1 MMLGKNL
8 TSGRSVHTSGN
19 FAALAHDYM
28 KTHAV
33 FFNDPQSVEKHIT
46 ARLIDDELRASWLDG
61 LMQCQ
66 LHLRFLWQDI
76 LVATYGDHGYL
87 ESSIYKDDQV
97 PASVLEALHEELEN
111 KTRLPKMEDALEKFD
126 LDTLIESILETKA
139 LGPMH
144 CLSIAFGVYN
154 IRVARTMLT
163 NLRTLYNQLMVL
175 TPYQRLAGFEAIP
188 MADASLYQ
196 MPLIANKN
204 DPTYARDGFDNA
216 TAAIFTIMETI
227 PLGNLWCEK
236 HRALM
241 KRVREV
247 TII

>member
-1 MMLGKNL
+1 MKELYHVEG
-8 TSGRSVHTSGN
+8 TVHRGFVGQITYTIC
-19 FAALAHDYM
+19 F
-28 KTHAV
+28 
-33 FFNDPQSVEKHIT
+33 EKPCTELDIHIT
-46 ARLIDDELRASWLDG
+46 YDYAELR
-61 LMQCQ
+61 
-66 LHLRFLWQDI
+66 
-76 LVATYGDHGYL
+76 
-87 ESSIYKDDQV
+87 YKDDQV
-97 PASVLEALHEELEN
+97 PASVLEALHEELKN
-111 KTRLPKMEDALEKFD
+111 KTALPKMKDALEKFD
-126 LDTLIESILETKA
+126 CDTLIESILATKE

-154 IRVARTMLT
+154 IRVARTMLA
-163 NLRTLYNQLMVL
+163 NLRTLYNQLMIL
-175 TPYQRLAGFEAIP
+175 TPYQRLTGFEAIP

-196 MPLIANKN
+196 MPLIANKK

-247 TII
+247 AII

>member
-8 TSGRSVHTSGN
+8 AARHSSLN

-33 FFNDPQSVEKHIT
+33 HFNDPQSVEKHIT
-46 ARLIDDELRASWLDG
+46 ARLVDDELRALWLDG

-66 LHLRFLWQDI
+66 LHIRFLWQDI
-76 LVATYGDHGYL
+76 LIATYGQYGYL
-87 ESSIYKDDQV
+87 EPSIYKNNLV
-97 PASVLEALHEELEN
+97 PSSILNTVNEEPSKMTMGEAIEQ
-111 KTRLPKMEDALEKFD
+111 FD
-126 LDTLIESILETKA
+126 FDTLIESILETKE

-154 IRVARTMLT
+154 IRVTRTMLA
-163 NLRTLYNQLMVL
+163 NLRTLYDQLTVL
-175 TPYQRLAGFEAIP
+175 TPYQRLKGFEAIP

-196 MPLIANKN
+196 MPLIASKT
-204 DPTYARDGFDNA
+204 DPCYARDGHDNA
-216 TAAIFTIMETI
+216 TAAIYTIMETI
-227 PLGNLWCEK
+227 PLGELWIEK

-241 KRVREV
+241 KRIRQV
-247 TII
+247 TIL